1 MLVRYSNRK
10 ICGHTPAKK
19 ACGKEK
25 MFDIIQ
31 AHNKTKSTALQ
42 NQLKEKNPLFLCVI
56 GVTETAKIQG
66 ISAAGAN
73 PEITDYTP
81 PADVELLHFG
91 KCKCIPGV
99 PVTPDGIPTP
109 ALITMSALKLAD
121 IPTLV
126 VNAGLKVK
134 PHVPFV
140 ELGGSPGRDIRTGKA
155 LDNAEEVLNNA
166 KVAGENLAKTADYL
180 VIGESIPGG
189 TTTAL
194 SVMLAMGVDA
204 KEKVSSSMPIN
215 PHDLKIKT
223 AEAGLEAA
231 EVEVGEFADEPIM
244 AVSSVGDPMQPA
256 LAGLVLGAAKHM
268 PVIMA
273 GGTQMAAVLAVVNAS
288 NPDVLDN
295 VSIGTTRWI
304 VSDKTADLKALIARI
319 ADVPVLAADLDFSN
333 SKFDGLKAYEAGIV
347 KEGVGCGGASI
358 AAMLKTNGKV
368 TKNVLLKEIEN
379 NYKQLVG
386 SVNMRTVSESS

>member
-1 MLVRYSNRK
+1 MY
-10 ICGHTPAKK
+10 
-19 ACGKEK
+19 
-25 MFDIIQ
+25 DIIHV
-31 AHNKTKSTALQ
+31 HNKTRGTALLD
-42 NQLKEKNPLFLCVI
+42 QLKGKKLLFLCVI

-66 ISAAGAN
+66 ISAAGEN

-81 PADVELLHFG
+81 PADVELLQLG

-126 VNAGLKVK
+126 VSAGLKVK
-134 PHVPFV
+134 PHVPFMD
-140 ELGGSPGRDIRTGKA
+140 LGGSPGRDIRTGRA
-155 LDNAEEVLNNA
+155 LDNAEEVMNRA
-166 KVAGENLAKTADYL
+166 KLAGENLAKTADYL

-194 SVMLAMGVDA
+194 SVLLAMGVDA
-204 KEKVSSSMPIN
+204 KGKVSSSMPVN
-215 PHDLKIKT
+215 PHELKIKT
-223 AEAGLEAA
+223 AEEGLKAA
-231 EVEVGEFADEPIM
+231 VVKAGEFAHDPIK
-244 AVSSVGDPMQPA
+244 AVSTVGDPMQPA
-256 LAGLVLGAAKHM
+256 LAGLVLGAADRV

-288 NPDVLDN
+288 NPTVLDN
-295 VSIGTTRWI
+295 VAVGTTRWI
-304 VSDKTADLKALIARI
+304 VADKTADLKGMVAEI
-319 ADVPVLAADLDFSN
+319 ADVSIFAADLDFSR
-333 SKFDGLKAYEAGIV
+333 SRFDGLRAYDAGVV

-358 AAMLKTNGKV
+358 AAMLKSNGSI
-368 TKNVLLKEIEN
+368 TKNVLLGEIEK

-386 SVNMRTVSESS
+386 ST